1 VEQEGEMN
9 VEERLKQ
16 LIEYVKCPETGSEHF
31 GEWGILTRSQRLFLD
46 KLARDTLALL
56 SAMDEKIR
64 KIPEN
69 AVVLTR
75 EEYNLIDH
83 NIKHLESVCNAH
95 EKTIAYWEDQ
105 TKVARQELFEER
117 KETAE
122 KFAERLKEK
131 LNEWLEDNE
140 DLNGKIDFGIAMIEL
155 IGVKSLEGEV
165 IAESL
170 IDEICKEI
178 TESK

>member
-1 VEQEGEMN
+1 
-9 VEERLKQ
+9 
-16 LIEYVKCPETGSEHF
+16 
-31 GEWGILTRSQRLFLD
+31 
-46 KLARDTLALL
+46 
-56 SAMDEKIR
+56 MDEKIEEMAKIMYGVEAFELETLAEALYNAGYR

-75 EEYNLIDH
+75 EDFEKLHALKDDYAKGYEAGVD
-83 NIKHLESVCNAH
+83 EGWDNAC
-95 EKTIAYWEDQ
+95 
-105 TKVARQELFEER
+105 

-140 DLNGKIDFGIAMIEL
+140 DLNGKIDFGLAMIEL
-155 IGVKSLEGEV
+155 IGVKSLDGEV

-170 IDEICKEI
+170 IDEIAKEI
-178 TESK
+178 TEGKDV